1 VELTWSHRRRSAP
14 RISMLSLGM
23 CRPTSRCSG
32 RSRRRDIGVTSTN
45 RSCGGLAAERQSVGQ
60 SGPRLGVDG
69 VLAAT
74 AIYSWSGSRCRPSAV
89 FAACGGGSTG
99 SVPKVVGIDHW
110 NCREEAAAPP
120 YRSRWGGRRAGHDRR
135 GFAFAIISRP
145 TDLNGYD
152 QQQRTGRH
160 FGPGPG
166 RPSRPLDELAQL
178 PGGDATVARVQLGLG
193 GRRSLIGR
201 SRCPTRRCTGRSPR
215 ASARNTKAHGGLG
228 RRCIIDLPF
237 RASPVNGKAF
247 DGRTLAGVTSFR
259 QRPELEKR
267 YNRQHHCQ

>member
-1 VELTWSHRRRSAP
+1 MGRGSSGGEGHRLSAAIVFPPAGDLCGLLRRPSCFCTEGGWHRSRELPRRSNDSAA
-14 RISMLSLGM
+14 S
-23 CRPTSRCSG
+23 TS
-32 RSRRRDIGVTSTN
+32 V
-45 RSCGGLAAERQSVGQ
+45 
-60 SGPRLGVDG
+60 
-69 VLAAT
+69 
-74 AIYSWSGSRCRPSAV
+74 
-89 FAACGGGSTG
+89 
-99 SVPKVVGIDHW
+99 
-110 NCREEAAAPP
+110 
-120 YRSRWGGRRAGHDRR
+120 GGRRAGHDRR